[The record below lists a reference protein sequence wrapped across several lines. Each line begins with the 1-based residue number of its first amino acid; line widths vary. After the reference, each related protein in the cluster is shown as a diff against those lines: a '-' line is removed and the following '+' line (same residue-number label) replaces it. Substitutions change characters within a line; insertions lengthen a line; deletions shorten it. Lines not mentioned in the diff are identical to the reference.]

1 MRIVGMLWEV
11 ACADGERHPREANLL
26 RRIGGL
32 LYVSGVDRGEARKR
46 VLRRMGLPDERGL

>member
-1 MRIVGMLWEV
+1 MLWEV
-11 ACADGERHPREANLL
+11 TCADGERHLREANLL

-32 LYVSGVDRGEARKR
+32 LYVSDVDRGEARKR